1 MKKFNEKC
9 SNMAQGVQTLF
20 ECYAVWEPGKQS
32 KSDKQFYGRKTLTL
46 AYKMLNAFFL
56 KKKEINSRRQTSPSK
71 KNKSVKI

>member
-46 AYKMLNAFFL
+46 AYKMLNAFF
-56 KKKEINSRRQTSPSK
+56 
-71 KNKSVKI
+71 

>member
-9 SNMAQGVQTLF
+9 SYMAQGVHTLF

-46 AYKMLNAFFL
+46 AYKMLNAFFF
-56 KKKEINSRRQTSPSK
+56 
-71 KNKSVKI
+71 